1 MKKTKKVAKK
11 SVKKTA
17 PSARVKK
24 AETILPSAVKF
35 KSLISEHDARSL
47 TSHERLYD
55 NEILRNNLNTVK
67 TREVAMQSLNLNLKY
82 KNTEPN
88 KRIVRDALKKMNIK
102 KGDVVTFASRNS
114 DTKSGNF
121 EKLVTFVVS
130 NRLSALKKIDCEDTF
145 IFLVK

>member
-24 AETILPSAVKF
+24 AETVLPSAVKF